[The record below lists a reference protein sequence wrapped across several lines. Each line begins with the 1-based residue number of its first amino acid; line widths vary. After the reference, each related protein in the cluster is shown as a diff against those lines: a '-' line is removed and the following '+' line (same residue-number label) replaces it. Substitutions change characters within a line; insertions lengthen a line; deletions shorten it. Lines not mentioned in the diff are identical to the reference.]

1 MLFTAGARKS
11 YAGKGL
17 YIKSVHPARYGLT
30 FNEQRQFS
38 LYHHTNLYE
47 TGVRHHGRIPVS
59 YVSGVA
65 LGNEKPANE

>member
-30 FNEQRQFS
+30 INEQRQFFPD
-38 LYHHTNLYE
+38 HHTNLYE

-59 YVSGVA
+59 
-65 LGNEKPANE
+65 